1 MMLGILLGMVIGII
15 PGLGGLIGMAMLL
28 PFAIGK
34 SPEVAL
40 AFLLGMYAVTTQ
52 TDTIP
57 AVLLGVPGTV
67 SAAATSLDGYPLA
80 QKGEA
85 GRALSASYLA
95 SIVGTLVAA
104 VVFIVFLPFLR
115 SLMLLFASPEFF
127 MLTMLGMVM
136 IGSLAGDFV
145 QRGLIMAGIG
155 LVLGMIGLSPNTGE
169 PRFVFNIV
177 YLWDG
182 IPFVP
187 LVLGL
192 FAIPESIDLMVRQ
205 TTIAQK
211 KIDATKGKYSGFLDV
226 IRYKWVVIKCGLIGT
241 FCGAIPGLGGP
252 VAEWFGY
259 AHAVQSAKDSSN
271 FGKGDIRGVMGPE
284 SATGGQKPG
293 SIIPTVTFGIPG
305 NPAMA
310 LLLGYFLI
318 IGLQPGPDMLTTKLD
333 LTFMMIWTIVLGN
346 IIAAILALML
356 QPYFVRMCYIRANV
370 IVPLMLGFMV
380 VGASITTK
388 EYGDIISFGIF
399 GFLGY
404 ILKHTGWPRVPLI
417 MGLVLGKLAE
427 PYLFIT
433 VDRYGASFLW
443 GRPITV
449 IILGL
454 MVLSVAMPLYRK
466 KKRGSSAE
474 SKKKVENN
482 DRIALKPWHDVNWW
496 IGLFFTFIAF
506 WIFYLSAGL
515 SLRGKLFPWVVGIPL
530 IIVGLIQSC
539 QAFIPRFYSQRGS
552 LGKTDLAKS
561 FGGSL
566 TDVSHAVLWIV
577 FLLVCVILI
586 GHRIAVPLFVFV
598 YFTAHKE
605 KIVFGAALAAG
616 TWAFIYFVLQ
626 KAMSITFSEPVLFR
640 LFGL

>member
-1 MMLGILLGMVIGII
+1 
-15 PGLGGLIGMAMLL
+15 
-28 PFAIGK
+28 
-34 SPEVAL
+34 
-40 AFLLGMYAVTTQ
+40 
-52 TDTIP
+52 
-57 AVLLGVPGTV
+57 
-67 SAAATSLDGYPLA
+67 
-80 QKGEA
+80 
-85 GRALSASYLA
+85 
-95 SIVGTLVAA
+95 
-104 VVFIVFLPFLR
+104 
-115 SLMLLFASPEFF
+115 
-127 MLTMLGMVM
+127 
-136 IGSLAGDFV
+136 
-145 QRGLIMAGIG
+145 
-155 LVLGMIGLSPNTGE
+155 
-169 PRFVFNIV
+169 
-177 YLWDG
+177 
-182 IPFVP
+182 
-187 LVLGL
+187 
-192 FAIPESIDLMVRQ
+192 
-205 TTIAQK
+205 
-211 KIDATKGKYSGFLDV
+211 
-226 IRYKWVVIKCGLIGT
+226 
-241 FCGAIPGLGGP
+241 
-252 VAEWFGY
+252 
-259 AHAVQSAKDSSN
+259 
-271 FGKGDIRGVMGPE
+271 
-284 SATGGQKPG
+284 
-293 SIIPTVTFGIPG
+293 
-305 NPAMA
+305 
-310 LLLGYFLI
+310 
-318 IGLQPGPDMLTTKLD
+318 
-333 LTFMMIWTIVLGN
+333 
-346 IIAAILALML
+346 
-356 QPYFVRMCYIRANV
+356 
-370 IVPLMLGFMV
+370 
-380 VGASITTK
+380 
-388 EYGDIISFGIF
+388 
-399 GFLGY
+399 
-404 ILKHTGWPRVPLI
+404 
-417 MGLVLGKLAE
+417 LVLGKLAE

-506 WIFYLSAGL
+506 WIVYLSAGL

-640 LFGL
+640 LLGL

>member
-1 MMLGILLGMVIGII
+1 LFSWPIFPIMMLGILLGMFIGII

-34 SPEVAL
+34 SPEVAF

-95 SIVGTLVAA
+95 SIVGTIVAA
-104 VVFIVFLPFLR
+104 AVFIAFLPFLR
-115 SLMLLFASPEFF
+115 GLMLLFASPEFF

-145 QRGLIMAGIG
+145 QRGLIMAGVG
-155 LVLGMIGLSPNTGE
+155 LVLAMIGLSPNTGE

-177 YLWDG
+177 YLWEG

-211 KIDATKGKYSGFLDV
+211 KIDATKGKYSGFIDI

-259 AHAVQSAKDSSN
+259 AHAVQ
-271 FGKGDIRGVMGPE
+271 
-284 SATGGQKPG
+284 T
-293 SIIPTVTFGIPG
+293 
-305 NPAMA
+305 
-310 LLLGYFLI
+310 LGYFLI

-356 QPYFVRMCYIRANV
+356 QPYLVRMCYIRANI

-454 MVLSVAMPLYRK
+454 MVLSVALPLYRK
-466 KKRGSSAE
+466 KKQASSSGSSKATE
-474 SKKKVENN
+474 SDSEVV
-482 DRIALKPWHDVNWW
+482 LKPWHDVNWW
-496 IGLFFTFIAF
+496 IGLFFTFIAL
-506 WIFYLSAGL
+506 WIVYLSAGL
-515 SLRGKLFPWVVGIPL
+515 SLRGMLFPWVVGIPL
-530 IIVGLIQSC
+530 IIVGLIHSC
-539 QAFIPRFYSQRGS
+539 QAFIPRFFSQRGS

-586 GHRIAVPLFVFV
+586 GHRIAVPLFVFI

-640 LFGL
+640 LLGL